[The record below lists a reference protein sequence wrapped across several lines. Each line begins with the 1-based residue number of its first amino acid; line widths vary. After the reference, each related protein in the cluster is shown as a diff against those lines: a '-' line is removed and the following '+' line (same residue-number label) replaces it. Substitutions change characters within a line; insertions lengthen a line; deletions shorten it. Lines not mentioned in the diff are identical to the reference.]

1 MDPGRSDNTVI
12 LLRAAP
18 GSGAAER
25 AGDLAGQL
33 VAAGHPAV
41 VFFHGPAVSLAV
53 GPQAESWRELA
64 GEGTLELWVCESA
77 WQRRHQQALPDG
89 FKSSTLVRFWQR
101 ALGADQVLA
110 FGSDDD

>member
-1 MDPGRSDNTVI
+1 MDSGRSDNTVI

-18 GSGAAER
+18 GSAAAER
-25 AGDLAGQL
+25 AGDLARQL
-33 VAAGHPAV
+33 VAAGNPAV

-53 GPQAESWRELA
+53 SPQAGQWRELA
-64 GEGTLELWVCESA
+64 ASGTIELWVCEAA

-101 ALGADQVLA
+101 ALGADQVLG
-110 FGSDDD
+110 FGGDDD

>member
-1 MDPGRSDNTVI
+1 MDPDRSNNTMI

-18 GSGAAER
+18 GSAAADR

-33 VAAGHPAV
+33 VAAGNPAV

-53 GPQAESWRELA
+53 SSQAGRWRELA
-64 GEGTLELWVCESA
+64 ADGTIELWVCQSA

-89 FKSSTLVRFWQR
+89 FQSSTLVRFWQR

-110 FGSDDD
+110 FGGDDG